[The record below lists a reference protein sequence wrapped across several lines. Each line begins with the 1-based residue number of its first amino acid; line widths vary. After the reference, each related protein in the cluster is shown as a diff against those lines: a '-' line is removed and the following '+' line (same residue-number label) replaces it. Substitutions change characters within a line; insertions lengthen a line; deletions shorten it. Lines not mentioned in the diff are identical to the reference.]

1 MPGRTGFLGWEGSL
15 MTIEELKGKLVSAP
29 SRDAVLSLLEEAL
42 FPLFQAERARVFP
55 LRSVPAD
62 ALAQF
67 EQNPVIRLFL
77 REESALHEAQV
88 IDNETWRR
96 HCPRADHGHVL
107 MGPIVVDGELWG
119 AAAVTRAVGGATI
132 FTAAD
137 LRVMNRL
144 CLHVSTRLAQLG
156 NPKDGHTWPELSP
169 REGDVANLARRGL
182 RNREIA
188 ERLTL
193 SEHTV
198 KQNLKAVFRK
208 LGLRSR
214 TELAT
219 LTRER

>member
-1 MPGRTGFLGWEGSL
+1 M
-15 MTIEELKGKLVSAP
+15 V
-29 SRDAVLSLLEEAL
+29 
-42 FPLFQAERARVFP
+42 
-55 LRSVPAD
+55 
-62 ALAQF
+62 
-67 EQNPVIRLFL
+67 RLFL

-96 HCPRADHGHVL
+96 YCPRADHGHVL
-107 MGPIVVDGELWG
+107 MGPLLIDGELWG
-119 AAAVTRAVGGATI
+119 AAAVTRVGGGSNT
-132 FTAAD
+132 FTSSD
-137 LRVMNRL
+137 LRAMNRL

-156 NPKDGHTWPELSP
+156 DVEQDLSWPELSP
-169 REGDVANLARRGL
+169 REGEVASLARRGL

-219 LTRER
+219 LSRA